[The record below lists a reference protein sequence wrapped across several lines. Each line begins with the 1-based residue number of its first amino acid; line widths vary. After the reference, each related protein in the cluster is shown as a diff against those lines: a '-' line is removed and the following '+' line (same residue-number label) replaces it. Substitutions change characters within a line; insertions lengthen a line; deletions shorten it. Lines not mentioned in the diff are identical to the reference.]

1 MGRAV
6 NPLFSNLGGAL
17 PPLPTNF
24 LESRVVRVISP
35 WDAVKAGSYVDEE
48 GWVNAYWNWLHWL
61 GRVSLVREI
70 QSK

>member
-48 GWVNAYWNWLHWL
+48 DWVNAYGN
-61 GRVSLVREI
+61 
-70 QSK
+70 